1 MKRQTTKTLTKLHI
15 PDGSPVWVD
24 LSLVATIGNDYID
37 YIDYNQVNINA
48 NGQSIPHR
56 ELTRISF
63 ENGMTVVVTEHVSV
77 LLALVEGRD
86 PAPAQIMYKRRG

>member
-24 LSLVATIGNDYID
+24 LALVATIGNDYVD
-37 YIDYNQVNINA
+37 YSQVTISA
-48 NGQSIPHR
+48 NGQTMPHR
-56 ELTRISF
+56 ELSRISF